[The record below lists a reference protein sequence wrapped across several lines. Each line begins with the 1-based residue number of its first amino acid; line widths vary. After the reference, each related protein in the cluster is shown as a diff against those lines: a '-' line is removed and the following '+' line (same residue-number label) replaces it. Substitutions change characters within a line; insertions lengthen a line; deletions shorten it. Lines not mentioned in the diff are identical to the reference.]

1 MYQREEERRAGR
13 DCCRCA
19 FHAERYY
26 PSDGAGLA
34 QPAAARGYTVAAAAA
49 GGFIE
54 VVIGIEINA
63 GFTRSDEGG
72 GNQADSAA
80 VGALVQDREHVLVL
94 RIANLVVLSQAWGQ
108 EVGVRVCGIM
118 CLRCFVVDVIKGRH
132 RGRRTGGVQGPRKE
146 GGRTAIEGRLRRT
159 MASGRYPR
167 SLWRKGKQRK

>member
-1 MYQREEERRAGR
+1 MRGETAAAG
-13 DCCRCA
+13 A
-19 FHAERYY
+19 FDAERYY

-34 QPAAARGYTVAAAAA
+34 QPAAARGYAVAVAAA
-49 GGFIE
+49 GVFID
-54 VVIGIEINA
+54 VVIGLEINA

-72 GNQADSAA
+72 GNQTDGAA

-94 RIANLVVLSQAWGQ
+94 RIATLIVLSQAWGQ

-132 RGRRTGGVQGPRKE
+132 RGRRTGGVQEPRKE
-146 GGRTAIEGRLRRT
+146 GGRTTIEGRLRRT

-167 SLWRKGKQRK
+167 SLRRKGKQRK